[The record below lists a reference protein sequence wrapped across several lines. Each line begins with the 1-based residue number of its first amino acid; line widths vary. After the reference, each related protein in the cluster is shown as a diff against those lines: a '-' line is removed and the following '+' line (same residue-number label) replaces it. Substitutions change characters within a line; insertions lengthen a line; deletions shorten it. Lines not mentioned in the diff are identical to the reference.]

1 MATVIQIKRST
12 GVSAPTT
19 SNLAEGE
26 LAYVQDRSNSGAGA
40 KLYIESVDSDNSTAL
55 IHAIGGKYYTDILAG
70 STATPADFK
79 VGNGSSTGGSLKLME
94 DTDNGSHFVGLKAPN
109 SVGSSVTFTLPGAD
123 GSANQVLGT
132 DGSGTLSFLSTTST
146 LAGATDSDISSPS
159 GGHIL
164 VHDGSDS
171 FDNVAIS
178 GDATLASNG
187 ALTIANG
194 AVETA
199 MIAADA
205 VTAAKLADDAVVFA
219 NFDDAVFVT
228 ESEGIG
234 SNDNDT
240 TIPTSAA
247 VKDYVDTN
255 VTAQDLDLAGDSGTG
270 AVDLDSQSLTIAGT
284 ANEIETSMSGQTL
297 TVGLPNN
304 VTVGGNLTVS
314 GNMVTDDITTATLTT
329 SGNLTVTGN
338 LSVNGTTTTVNS
350 TTVNI
355 ADPVFEIGS
364 DSSDDNLDRGIKFK
378 YNDSGAKLGFFGLD
392 DSTGKFVAL
401 KAATDSSSVFSG
413 TAMPAVFGGM
423 EISSL
428 AMSGSISSYAGAAPT
443 DGKLLIG
450 DTASGLFDAAT
461 LTAGDGI
468 DITNGAGAIT
478 IAAEVSTASN
488 LGSVIVAA
496 GEGIDVSYSGGT
508 ATVAGEDATTTNKG
522 VASFASAN
530 FTVSSGAVSITAI
543 DGGTF

>member
-12 GVSAPTT
+12 GSSAPAT

-79 VGNGSSTGGSLKLME
+79 VGNGSSTGATLKLME
-94 DTDNGSHFVGLKAPN
+94 DTDNGSNYVGLKAAN
-109 SVGSSVTFTLPGAD
+109 ALGSSVTWTLPSAD

-146 LAGATDSDISSPS
+146 LAGASDSDISSAS

-171 FDNVAIS
+171 FDNVAVS

-187 ALTIANG
+187 ALTISAG
-194 AVETA
+194 AVDFA
-199 MIAADA
+199 MLAAG
-205 VTAAKLADDAVVFA
+205 AVVI
-219 NFDDAVFVT
+219 

-378 YNDSGAKLGFFGLD
+378 YNDSGAKLGFFGMD

-413 TAMPAVFGGM
+413 TAMPAVFGAM

-428 AMSGSISSYAGAAPT
+428 AMSGSVSSYAGSAPT
-443 DGKLLIG
+443 DGQVLIG
-450 DTASGLFDAAT
+450 DTSGGVFDAAT

-478 IAAEVSTASN
+478 IATEVGTASN
-488 LGSVIVAA
+488 LGSVIIAV
-496 GEGIDVSYSGGT
+496 GEGMDVAYSGGT
-508 ATVAGEDATTTNKG
+508 ATLSGEDATTSNKG
-522 VASFASAN
+522 IASFASAN
-530 FTVSSGAVSITAI
+530 FTVSSGAVSITAL

>member
-12 GVSAPTT
+12 GSSAPAT

-79 VGNGSSTGGSLKLME
+79 VGNGSSTGATLKLME
-94 DTDNGSHFVGLKAPN
+94 DTDNGSNYVGLKAAN
-109 SVGSSVTFTLPGAD
+109 ALGSSVTWTLPSAD

-146 LAGATDSDISSPS
+146 LAGASDSDISSAS

-171 FDNVAIS
+171 FDNVAVS

-187 ALTIANG
+187 ALTISAG
-194 AVETA
+194 AVDFA
-199 MIAADA
+199 MLAAG
-205 VTAAKLADDAVVFA
+205 AVVI
-219 NFDDAVFVT
+219 

-378 YNDSGAKLGFFGLD
+378 YNSSGAKIGFFGMD

-401 KAATDSSSVFSG
+401 SSATDSSSVFSG
-413 TAMPAVFGGM
+413 TAMPAVFGAL
-423 EISSL
+423 EVSSV
-428 AMSGSISSYAGAAPT
+428 AMSGSMSSYAGSAPT
-443 DGKLLIG
+443 DGQLLIG
-450 DTASGLFDAAT
+450 DTSGGVFDAAT
-461 LTAGDGI
+461 LTAGEGI

-478 IAAEVSTASN
+478 LS
-488 LGSVIVAA
+488 
-496 GEGIDVSYSGGT
+496 
-508 ATVAGEDATTTNKG
+508 GEDATTSNKG
-522 VASFASAN
+522 IASFASAN
-530 FTVSSGAVSITAI
+530 FTVSSGAVSITAL